1 MEAFDLYPKLQH
13 RQDIW
18 LLNVIFKDDY
28 IYQAKNAR
36 YVPFFFDCDEHGPL
50 TMSFFGTIIEMKSR

>member
-18 LLNVIFKDDY
+18 LLNVILKMTIFTKP
-28 IYQAKNAR
+28 KMLGMFR
-36 YVPFFFDCDEHGPL
+36 FFFFFMTDCDEHGP
-50 TMSFFGTIIEMKSR
+50 